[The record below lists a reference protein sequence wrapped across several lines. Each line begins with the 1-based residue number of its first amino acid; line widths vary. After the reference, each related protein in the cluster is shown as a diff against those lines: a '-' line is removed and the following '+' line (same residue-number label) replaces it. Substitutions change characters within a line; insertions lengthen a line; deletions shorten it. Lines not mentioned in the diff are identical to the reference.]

1 MKKLIT
7 LICFLLLVGFTAVCA
22 AVMAKTQEQISQDE
36 TDGKL
41 KCGKDS
47 SDVQSSENSG
57 EMQQTGYTV
66 PVPSSYKRECDRP
79 GHVTRV
85 DYDSKDYVRD
95 NAEIKKSQKQLTY
108 ILLTAMMKTMRR
120 EIQHSLSDARLGRT
134 CRRIF

>member
-7 LICFLLLVGFTAVCA
+7 VICFLLLVGFTAVCA

-57 EMQQTGYTV
+57 EMQQTGFT
-66 PVPSSYKRECDRP
+66 
-79 GHVTRV
+79 
-85 DYDSKDYVRD
+85 
-95 NAEIKKSQKQLTY
+95 
-108 ILLTAMMKTMRR
+108 
-120 EIQHSLSDARLGRT
+120 LGRF
-134 CRRIF
+134 RRSEDGSLAWQLRHGEFR